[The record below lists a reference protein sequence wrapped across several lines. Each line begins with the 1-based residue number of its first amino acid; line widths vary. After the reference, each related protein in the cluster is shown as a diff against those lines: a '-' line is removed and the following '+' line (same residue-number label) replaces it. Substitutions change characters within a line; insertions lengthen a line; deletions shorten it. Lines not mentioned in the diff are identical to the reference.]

1 MRVQRYDK
9 ALPLREPVLLPN
21 GFLRADGYLT
31 RTGIFVYRD
40 SNGRTVRELR
50 TPDEVMSRETVDS
63 FALVPVTNDHPP
75 ELLTADN
82 AKQYAVGAVSEQVQP
97 DGDKLRASLMIT
109 DAKTIEAVQKGKIEL
124 SCGYTADVVAEAGT
138 WNGQRYDARQT
149 NIRGNHV
156 AIVDVGRA
164 GPECA
169 LRMDAADGA
178 AQEITMDPVM
188 MELGGA
194 QYAVPADLAAE
205 IAKML
210 EAKGL
215 SPTKDAGKAAPAA
228 SADLEA
234 AKADLKAAKADNA
247 ALRAK
252 LDGLTSAAAAKAMRE
267 KLILEI
273 REDMAVSDLAKRLD
287 CAVSESDTTAQKRRK
302 IIAKLD
308 AAIKLDGRSDAE
320 CSGLL
325 EGLLH
330 ARGEQA
336 AAAARAGAVKTD
348 ASAQDDSDPAEVARK
363 EMLDRYSNA
372 HKKGAK

>member
-82 AKQYAVGAVSEQVQP
+82 AKQYAVGAVSEQVRP

-109 DAKTIEAVQKGKIEL
+109 DARTIEAVQAGKVEL

-156 AIVDVGRA
+156 AIVDAGRA

-215 SPTKDAGKAAPAA
+215 SPTMDTGKAAPAA
-228 SADLEA
+228 SAALE
-234 AKADLKAAKADNA
+234 AAKADNA

-287 CAVSESDTTAQKRRK
+287 CAVSDSDTTTQKRRK

>member
-63 FALVPVTNDHPP
+63 FALVPVTHDHPP

-82 AKQYAVGAVSEQVQP
+82 AKQYAVGAVSEQVRP

-109 DAKTIEAVQKGKIEL
+109 DARTIEAVQGGKVEL
-124 SCGYTADVVAEAGT
+124 SCGYTADVVTESGT

-215 SPTKDAGKAAPAA
+215 SPTMDASKAAPAA
-228 SADLEA
+228 DLEA
-234 AKADLKAAKADNA
+234 VKADNA

-252 LDGLTSAAAAKAMRE
+252 LDGLTSAAAAKALRE
-267 KLILEI
+267 KLTMEI

-287 CAVSESDTTAQKRRK
+287 CAVSESDTTGQKRRK

-308 AAIKLDGRSDAE
+308 ASIKLDGRSDAE

-336 AAAARAGAVKTD
+336 AAAARSGAVKTD
-348 ASAQDDSDPAEVARK
+348 ASADDDSDPAAAARAKMIARYDGKEV
-363 EMLDRYSNA
+363 
-372 HKKGAK
+372 

>member
-1 MRVQRYDK
+1 VGVLRYDK
-9 ALPLREPVLLPN
+9 ASPLSKPVRLPN
-21 GFLRADGYLT
+21 GFVRAEGYLT
-31 RTGIFVYRD
+31 RSGIFVYRD
-40 SNGRTVRELR
+40 AQGKTVRELR

-109 DAKTIEAVQKGKIEL
+109 DAKTIEAVQGGKVEL
-124 SCGYTADVVAEAGT
+124 SCGYTADVVTESGT

-215 SPTKDAGKAAPAA
+215 SPTMDASKAAPAA
-228 SADLEA
+228 DLEA
-234 AKADLKAAKADNA
+234 VKADNA

-252 LDGLTSAAAAKAMRE
+252 LDGLTSAAAAKALRE
-267 KLILEI
+267 KLTMEI

-287 CAVSESDTTAQKRRK
+287 CAVSESDTTGQKRRK

-308 AAIKLDGRSDAE
+308 ASIKLDGRSDAE

-336 AAAARAGAVKTD
+336 AAAARSGAVKID
-348 ASAQDDSDPAEVARK
+348 ASADDDSDPAAAARAKMIARYDGKEV
-363 EMLDRYSNA
+363 
-372 HKKGAK
+372 

>member
-1 MRVQRYDK
+1 MLRYDK
-9 ALPLREPVLLPN
+9 ASPLSKPVRLPN
-21 GFLRADGYLT
+21 GFVRAEGYLT

-82 AKQYAVGAVSEQVQP
+82 AKRYAVGAVSEQVQP

-109 DAKTIEAVQKGKIEL
+109 DAKTIEEVQSGKVEL

-215 SPTKDAGKAAPAA
+215 SPTMDASKAAPAA
-228 SADLEA
+228 DLEA
-234 AKADLKAAKADNA
+234 VKADNA

-252 LDGLTSAAAAKAMRE
+252 LDGLTSAAAAKALRE
-267 KLILEI
+267 KLTMEI

-287 CAVSESDTTAQKRRK
+287 CAVSESDTTGQKRRK

-308 AAIKLDGRSDAE
+308 ASIKLDGRSDAE